1 MTTPAEPPG
10 DWKEAVEDRFW
21 AQWRWIVALV
31 VLVFVLNNLVG
42 LMVGGVGL
50 IAFANR
56 IVGRAIKAH
65 RLAQQVHQIV
75 AEPPEE

>member
-1 MTTPAEPPG
+1 MTTPTETPR

-21 AQWRWIVALV
+21 AKWRWIVALV

-42 LMVGGVGL
+42 LLVGGVGL

-56 IVGRAIKAH
+56 IVGRALKAH
-65 RLAQQVHQIV
+65 RLAQQVQQIV
-75 AEPPEE
+75 ADPPDE